1 MKKIRR
7 IYFYAVAFI
16 SMEVLLW
23 GLIGLARS
31 IFSDTVGGGVDEL
44 AQALALVLVGA
55 LVFGI
60 HWWTAERSA
69 KMDVEE
75 HASGIR
81 AFFLYATLL
90 ALLIPVVQNGLAVLN
105 RLFLDLFEIP
115 ISRAFLGR
123 SQSLSDNLIAAL
135 MNAILAAYFLNIVRR
150 DWAEIQ
156 ERSAFTLMR
165 RIYRYIWVLYAVGM
179 SILGTHQIFRYLL
192 GLIEKSATYLT
203 SHAWLANGLAVTMIG
218 MPLWVWAWREVQNAL
233 NEPGERASL
242 FRLGVLYFLSLSGVI
257 FVLSAA
263 GVMVNALILMLLG
276 EVETFRA
283 LMQEIAEPLAVA
295 IPLGAVWAYYGGWLK
310 RDIAI
315 VPEAPRRASLHRL
328 YNYILSLIGLIAAFT
343 GIASLLSFVI
353 DSTFSGSV
361 WVGNLDE
368 RLAGSLATLI
378 VGFPL
383 WFYAWRPMQTEAL
396 ASDEA
401 GEHARRSGVRRV
413 YLYLA
418 LFSGVVGGMVAA
430 VQLASL
436 LFEALLGATPSGF
449 TNDLLNAFQMLFLFG
464 GLLAYHWKSLQ
475 RDGERRSEILDDKRT
490 QFNALFITKGTGTL
504 PPQFASAMEK
514 ESQGIN
520 LILHPLDEE
529 LSAETKEKIH
539 AVILPEDVAFNPPE
553 TLGIWLR
560 QFHGSKLIL
569 TSESSEWL
577 WMRDL
582 SDIARALRQLAEG
595 EAVSISGKAPGWM
608 IVVYIMAG
616 LMGAQI
622 LLILFF
628 ATIDSLGL

>member
-7 IYFYAVAFI
+7 IYVYAVAFI

-23 GLIGLARS
+23 GLIGLVRS

-60 HWWTAERSA
+60 HWWMAERSA
-69 KMDVEE
+69 KADAEE
-75 HASGIR
+75 YASGIR
-81 AFFLYATLL
+81 AFFLYAALL

-135 MNAILAAYFLNIVRR
+135 MNAILAAYFINIVRR
-150 DWAEIQ
+150 DWKEIQ

-165 RIYRYIWVLYAVGM
+165 RIYHYIWVLYAVGM

-192 GLIEKSATYLT
+192 GLLEKSATYLT
-203 SHAWLANGLAVTMIG
+203 SYAWLANGLAVTMIG
-218 MPLWVWAWREVQNAL
+218 VPLWVWAWRKVQNAL

-263 GVMVNALILMLLG
+263 GIMVNALILMLLG

-283 LMQEIAEPLAVA
+283 FIQEIAEPLAVA
-295 IPLGAVWAYYGGWLK
+295 IPLGAVWAYYGDWLK
-310 RDIAI
+310 RDIDT
-315 VPEAPRRASLHRL
+315 VPEAPRRAGMRRL
-328 YNYILSLIGLIAAFT
+328 YYYILSLIGLTAAFT
-343 GIASLLSFVI
+343 GVANLLSFVI
-353 DSTFSGSV
+353 DSAFSGSV
-361 WVGNLDE
+361 WVGGLNE

-383 WFYAWRPMQTEAL
+383 WFYAWRPMQAEAL

-401 GEHARRSGVRRV
+401 GEHARRSGIRRV

-418 LFSGVVGGMVAA
+418 LFAGVVGGMVAA

-436 LFEALLGATPSGF
+436 LFEALLGAPPSGF
-449 TNDLLNAFQMLFLFG
+449 TNDLLNALQMLVLFG
-464 GLLAYHWKSLQ
+464 GLLAYHWKNLQ

-490 QFNALFITKGTGTL
+490 QFNALFITDSNGTL
-504 PPQFASAMEK
+504 PPKLASAIEK

-520 LILHPLDEE
+520 LIVHPLGEE
-529 LSAETKEKIH
+529 LSAETRESVH
-539 AVILPEDVAFNPPE
+539 AVILPENVALDSPE
-553 TLGIWLR
+553 TLGMWLR
-560 QFHGSKLIL
+560 QFDGSKLIL

-577 WMRDL
+577 WMRDP
-582 SDIARALRQLAEG
+582 SDVAKALRQLAEG
-595 EAVSISGKAPGWM
+595 EKVNISHKAPGWM
-608 IVVYIMAG
+608 IAVYILAG

-628 ATIDSLGL
+628 ATMDNLGF